1 MTKIAQRERTIMKT
15 FTCYEQLDCSQ
26 IILRKIIHKSETASE
41 AAASRHFGSTHE
53 QSSSKVKANHW
64 FYFIFLTEALQH
76 WSLLRAKS
84 SSTGVLASFTWFDV
98 TKTLIWKR
106 DKSFSLFFLVAVGVA
121 DWFVTSARIPF
132 PSEKKLA
139 VYNYPADLSQRS
151 RSLLPRQGFESV
163 T

>member
-64 FYFIFLTEALQH
+64 FYFIFLTEALH